1 MATKTKNQDT
11 FTQAGAIYSVA
22 KPCYK
27 RIKWPVCLN
36 KRK

>member
-22 KPCYK
+22 KPFM
-27 RIKWPVCLN
+27 LQEN
-36 KRK
+36 QMTSMSQ